1 MKKSYLTL
9 AAAFAVALSCGA
21 ATAKAE
27 TSTIRVNVDE
37 SQILQ
42 LPSAPGAIVIGNPAI
57 ADVSIQGQQLF
68 IHGRSYG
75 QTNLTIL
82 DLEGKQLANF
92 KLVGTLVQDD
102 LVTLFRQTNRYT
114 LSCAD
119 TCSPNIQVGDEPITF
134 EDYAKETGRKFN
146 LALGNPTAEA
156 KAPEAPQ

>member
-1 MKKSYLTL
+1 MKKSYLSMV
-9 AAAFAVALSCGA
+9 AAFAVALACGA
-21 ATAKAE
+21 AIAKAE

-119 TCSPNIQVGDEPITF
+119 NCSPNIQVGDEPITF

>member
-1 MKKSYLTL
+1 MKKFVLSML
-9 AAAFAVALSCGA
+9 AASAMAMIVSPVSLAG
-21 ATAKAE
+21 E
-27 TSTIRVNVDE
+27 MPTIRVNVDE

-42 LPSAPGAIVIGNPAI
+42 MPSAPGAIVIGNPAI
-57 ADVSIQGQQLF
+57 ADVSIQGQKLF
-68 IHGRSYG
+68 IHGRNYG

-82 DLEGKQLANF
+82 DLSGNQMANF
-92 KLVGTLVQDD
+92 KLVGTLQQDD

-119 TCSPNIQVGDEPITF
+119 TCSPNVQVGDEPNTF

-156 KAPEAPQ
+156 KAPDAPQ